1 MFSNSYENSD
11 GSGREERGIVIHRGE
26 ENEGVAVEGLYYFI
40 DEEGKRVEVTYKA
53 DDNGYVPHGGDVNP
67 LISENARIASET
79 HAAQAAHPGPAR
91 RL

>member
-1 MFSNSYENSD
+1 MFSKSYENSD

-26 ENEGVAVEGLYYFI
+26 ENEGVAVEGVYYFI
-40 DEEGKRVEVTYKA
+40 DEEGKKVEVTYKA

-67 LISENARIASET
+67 VISENARIASET
-79 HAAQAAHPGPAR
+79 HAAQRSQGAPGR